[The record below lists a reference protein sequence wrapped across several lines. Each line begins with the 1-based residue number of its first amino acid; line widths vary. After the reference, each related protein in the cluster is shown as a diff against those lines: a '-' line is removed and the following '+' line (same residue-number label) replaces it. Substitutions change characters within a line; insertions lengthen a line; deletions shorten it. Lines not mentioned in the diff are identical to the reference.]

1 MRAPIIFARTTGV
14 RRRTT
19 SACGR
24 VNCKARSRD
33 CFFDSFMV
41 FGEVESKFNVVSIS
55 VGVVKCFWS
64 VDFLGKISENLRSKN

>member
-1 MRAPIIFARTTGV
+1 
-14 RRRTT
+14 
-19 SACGR
+19 
-24 VNCKARSRD
+24 
-33 CFFDSFMV
+33 MV